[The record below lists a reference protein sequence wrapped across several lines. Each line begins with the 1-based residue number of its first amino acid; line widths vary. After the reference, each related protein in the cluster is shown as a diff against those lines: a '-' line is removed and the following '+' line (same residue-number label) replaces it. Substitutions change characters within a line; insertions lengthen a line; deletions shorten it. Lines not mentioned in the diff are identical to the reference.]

1 MGHKARCTKA
11 LAGAVEAINTISIY
25 IYIVTIVKGAPYP
38 NLWGFTSHI
47 VTIKKVLQLASHNE
61 PSGSGWMMHRCG
73 RGGRFGLL
81 VVDGRFLAAA
91 GVLRARLELAFLNSK
106 EMLKERRF
114 GEMISRT

>member
-1 MGHKARCTKA
+1 
-11 LAGAVEAINTISIY
+11 
-25 IYIVTIVKGAPYP
+25 
-38 NLWGFTSHI
+38 
-47 VTIKKVLQLASHNE
+47 
-61 PSGSGWMMHRCG
+61 MMHRCG

-81 VVDGRFLAAA
+81 AVDGRFLAAA